1 MATVS
6 IAGVHKS
13 FGKTKAVDDLSVDI
27 ADGEFF
33 VILGPSGAGKTT
45 TLKSVAGLV
54 DIDAGA
60 IHIGG
65 TDVTRVEPYHR
76 NVAMAFESYALYPQK
91 TVAENLASP
100 LKSGRTG
107 QYTEA
112 QRAERIDQ
120 VTTTLGINHLR
131 GMSWGISTAGTA
143 SGSGTTGMASGNGNG
158 GMFGGTGSV
167 VTGFSCATN
176 RSSSAAQP
184 APDITTP
191 TTSATRAAAT

>member
-100 LKSGRTG
+100 LKSEIGR
-107 QYTEA
+107 A
-112 QRAERIDQ
+112 H
-120 VTTTLGINHLR
+120 V
-131 GMSWGISTAGTA
+131 
-143 SGSGTTGMASGNGNG
+143 
-158 GMFGGTGSV
+158 
-167 VTGFSCATN
+167 
-176 RSSSAAQP
+176 
-184 APDITTP
+184 
-191 TTSATRAAAT
+191 